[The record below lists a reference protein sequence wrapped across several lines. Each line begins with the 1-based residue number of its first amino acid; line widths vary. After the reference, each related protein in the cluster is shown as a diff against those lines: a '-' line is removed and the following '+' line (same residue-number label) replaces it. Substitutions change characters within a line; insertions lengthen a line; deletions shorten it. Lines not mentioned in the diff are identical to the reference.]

1 MKYFKGN
8 EYRGKSSVKNIE
20 EKDSFLLVELED
32 TIFYPGGGGQPCD
45 TGFIK
50 TKDFEGEVIEV
61 SKKEDKI
68 IHKVKPVKGNLKEN
82 DNVDLEIDKEKR
94 LRLVKMHTG
103 EHVLFKSL
111 EKVLGEI
118 KLVKINL
125 HEDESSLFIEAKDV
139 TWDKVFEAE
148 KLCNEMIEKNI
159 EVKEKEYTI
168 EDAVKLGKL
177 RIKPERIKSDTVRVV
192 EVDGFD
198 WSACTGTHAESTGV
212 VGNLLI
218 TKFNVVKGN
227 YELRFKTDVKK
238 EFFEYAKIT
247 RKISS
252 MLSSDTK
259 HIISSVER
267 LQKEVEDYKEKF
279 RLMSAKLLNHNNSE
293 DIKGINFVWN
303 VVEGVEKKQMTDKV
317 NEIMKQKTIICF
329 ISTNERATALLSI
342 SKDLKIDAPDLLNKA
357 LSKFN
362 GRGGGRDNFAMGSLE
377 IEHIEN
383 FLTELKKLILDNT

>member
-8 EYRGKSSVKNIE
+8 EYTGKSSVKNIE
-20 EKDSFLLVELED
+20 EKDSFLFVELED

-45 TGFIK
+45 TGFFRN
-50 TKDFEGEVIEV
+50 KDFEGEVIEV

-94 LRLVKMHTG
+94 LKLVKMHTG

-139 TWDKVFEAE
+139 TWEKVFEAE

-159 EVKEKEYTI
+159 QVKEKEYTKEEAI
-168 EDAVKLGKL
+168 KLGKL
-177 RIKPERIKSDTVRVV
+177 RIKPERINSDKVRVV
-192 EVDGFD
+192 EVEGFD
-198 WSACTGTHAESTGV
+198 WSACAGTHAESTGV

-238 EFFEYAKIT
+238 DLFDLAKIS
-247 RKISS
+247 RK
-252 MLSSDTK
+252 LSTILTSDTEN
-259 HIISSVER
+259 IISSVER
-267 LQKEVEDYKEKF
+267 LQKEVDDYKEKF
-279 RLMSAKLLNHNNSE
+279 REMSAKLLDHNNSE
-293 DIKGINFVWN
+293 DIKGINFIWN

-317 NEIMKQKTIICF
+317 NEIMKEKTIICF
-329 ISTNERATALLSI
+329 ISKDERATVLLSI
-342 SKDLKIDAPDLLNKA
+342 SEDMKIDAPKLLNEA
-357 LSKFN
+357 LGKFG

-377 IEHIEN
+377 LQHTEKFIE
-383 FLTELKKLILDNT
+383 ELKKLVLNNT